1 MPDAEPLRVLPIS
14 AVSKPRIVVSA
25 AVIERDDAF
34 LVTRRQQGTHL
45 EGYWEFPGGKCD
57 QEEALTAC
65 LEREIVE
72 ELDTRVVVGRE
83 IFSIA
88 HEYPERVVELHFF
101 ECELAG
107 EPRPVLGQEM
117 RWTKRTELGTLRFPP
132 ADDELIVRL
141 TSSS

>member
-1 MPDAEPLRVLPIS
+1 MPDAEPLRVLPAT
-14 AVSKPRIVVSA
+14 AVNKPRIVVTA

-57 QEEALTAC
+57 HEETLTAC

-72 ELDTRVVVGRE
+72 ELDTHVVVGRE

-101 ECELAG
+101 ECALAG

-117 RWTKRTELGTLRFPP
+117 RWTKRAELGTLRFPP
-132 ADDELIVRL
+132 ADGELIVRL